1 MPSIINVKGSA
12 ANVTSADT
20 VSDSKLVRIYASANT
35 LITVEDPVANTT
47 LGSFIVSGGSVE
59 YVEKKITDTIS
70 ANASISCTPVA
81 YNS

>member
-1 MPSIINVKGSA
+1 MIIKVKGES

-47 LGSFIVSGGSVE
+47 LGTFIMPGGTVE
-59 YVEKKITDTIS
+59 YVEKETTDTIS
-70 ANASISCTPVA
+70 ANASISCTPVS
-81 YNS
+81 YNA